1 VLALNEHNM
10 IVDVNIE
17 NTLRRARFFFVAIYV
32 QKAAMFGGC
41 SQSMKARPHGPIR
54 SNTHRERCTQC
65 TAASTGGA
73 DAARGRSGLAA
84 IVGTARAS
92 FKPSFISS
100 AAPPIEG
107 AAGSEVAQMA

>member
-1 VLALNEHNM
+1 MLALNEHNV
-10 IVDVNIE
+10 IVDVDIE

-32 QKAAMFGGC
+32 QKSGYVGGC
-41 SQSMKARPHGPIR
+41 SQSMKARHHGPIR
-54 SNTHRERCTQC
+54 NTHRERCTQC